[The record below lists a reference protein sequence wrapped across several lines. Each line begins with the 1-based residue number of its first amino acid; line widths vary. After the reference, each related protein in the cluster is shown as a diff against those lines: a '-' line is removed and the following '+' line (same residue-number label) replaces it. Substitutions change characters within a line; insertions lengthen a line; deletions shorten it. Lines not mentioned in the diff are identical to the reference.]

1 MPEGIYVAFAG
12 ALANQ
17 RALDVIANNIAN
29 VSTSGF
35 KRDTTL
41 FDAELGAELHFADAE
56 ASRLDLTIGQQ
67 QLTGDPLQAA
77 IDGDGFFVVEGEDGQ
92 EYYTRRGDFR
102 LSADGWLTLPNGM
115 RVTGSGLR
123 VPAGSRAQLTG
134 SGTLVVD
141 DVASGRLLIKRF
153 EDTTGLEKVGES
165 LIRAPEDTPAIEVD
179 QPALAVGYVESS
191 NVNLAA
197 EMVALI
203 TASRAFEAAV
213 RSMTIQ
219 DQLTQQLIQTQ
230 NA

>member
-1 MPEGIYVAFAG
+1 VKMA
-12 ALANQ
+12 
-17 RALDVIANNIAN
+17 
-29 VSTSGF
+29 
-35 KRDTTL
+35 
-41 FDAELGAELHFADAE
+41 
-56 ASRLDLTIGQQ
+56 
-67 QLTGDPLQAA
+67 
-77 IDGDGFFVVEGEDGQ
+77 